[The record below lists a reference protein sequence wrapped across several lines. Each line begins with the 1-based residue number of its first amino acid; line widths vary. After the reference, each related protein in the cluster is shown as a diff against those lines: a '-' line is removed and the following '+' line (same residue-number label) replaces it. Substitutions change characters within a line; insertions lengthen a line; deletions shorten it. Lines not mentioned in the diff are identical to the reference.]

1 MNKYY
6 FIIILIIYFII
17 ANYSLLS
24 YTNSSYEL
32 INDINLKKNELLIC
46 THSYEFIDIFIVLNE
61 YIKKN
66 TDVAIVFDDKPWN
79 YLLKYYLYSIG
90 VFNIE
95 FIFCTGGT
103 VKKIKNIIK
112 EIPVII
118 YLYNYKKN
126 KGIFHML
133 NNSDTKAYICKIISN
148 HKPLIYDIDNVSFY
162 EIFMNNYGKHY
173 KVEYSNFDYNWK

>member
-66 TDVAIVFDDKPWN
+66 
-79 YLLKYYLYSIG
+79 
-90 VFNIE
+90 
-95 FIFCTGGT
+95 
-103 VKKIKNIIK
+103 
-112 EIPVII
+112 
-118 YLYNYKKN
+118 
-126 KGIFHML
+126 
-133 NNSDTKAYICKIISN
+133 
-148 HKPLIYDIDNVSFY
+148 
-162 EIFMNNYGKHY
+162 
-173 KVEYSNFDYNWK
+173 